1 MKWVRIA
8 AVFLISILLGI
19 FPAALAAELDELPGQ
34 AQWQPYL
41 EMSPQD
47 AQTFA
52 QDPLYALAELLPASP
67 LDALQQM
74 TQSYADV
81 LLFLLLFALIA
92 FLAADSVDLPFLEL
106 VSASGC
112 GVLLWSDMVELAQTL
127 CEKMDAWNNFLLGF
141 LPVYG
146 GVLAA
151 GGEWNGG
158 TVASG
163 FLLSMLCF
171 LAQGISYITAPL
183 LKSYLAV
190 SIACCISTQ
199 AGIADCCCWMAK
211 LLRKGLSLSGK
222 VFAFL
227 LGIQRVITL
236 QLDRTSSKLGQ
247 LLTGSVP
254 VVGQALSSSAQ
265 VILSGMQLLKS
276 SLGIATFLILSAEF
290 VPLYLC
296 FLLHLLLL
304 AICRVLARLAGSQRC
319 AQLLECFSQAVCC
332 MAAATALFY
341 GLTIVG
347 VMLLAALGGG

>member
-1 MKWVRIA
+1 M
-8 AVFLISILLGI
+8 FLLLKA
-19 FPAALAAELDELPGQ
+19 PAALAVELNDLPGQ
-34 AQWQPYL
+34 EQWQPYL
-41 EMSPQD
+41 EMAPQD

-52 QDPLYALAELLPASP
+52 QDPLRALAELLPKSP
-67 LDALQQM
+67 LDTLRQM

-92 FLAADSVDLPFLEL
+92 FLAADSVELPFLEL
-106 VSASGC
+106 VAASGC
-112 GVLLWSDMVELAQTL
+112 GVLLWSDMMELAQTL
-127 CEKMDAWNNFLLGF
+127 CEKMDAWKNFLLGF

-146 GVLAA
+146 GVLLA

-158 TVASG
+158 TAASG
-163 FLLSMLCF
+163 FLLSALCF
-171 LAQGISYITAPL
+171 LAQGISYVTAPL
-183 LKSYLAV
+183 LKSYLAI

-199 AGIADCCCWMAK
+199 EGIADCCCWIAK
-211 LLRKGLSLSGK
+211 LLRRGLSLAGK
-222 VFAFL
+222 VFSFL
-227 LGIQRVITL
+227 LGLQRVITL

-254 VVGQALSSSAQ
+254 VVGRALSDSAQ
-265 VILSGMQLLKS
+265 VVLSGMQLLKS
-276 SLGIATFLILSAEF
+276 ALGIAAFLILSAEF
-290 VPLYLC
+290 VPLYFC

-304 AICRVLARLAGSQRC
+304 ALCRVLAQFAGNRRC